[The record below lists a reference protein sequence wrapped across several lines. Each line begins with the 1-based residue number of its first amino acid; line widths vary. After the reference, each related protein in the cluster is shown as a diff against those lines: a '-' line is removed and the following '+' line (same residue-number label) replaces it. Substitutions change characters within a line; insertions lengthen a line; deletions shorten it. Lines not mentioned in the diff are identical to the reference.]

1 MKVSFSL
8 PADLAAQAEAR
19 AAEKGMT
26 VHAYAKEC
34 LRTALLDYATR
45 HHPHTAADT
54 SLTRKTVE
62 TRWKQSMKSETNA
75 RR

>member
-8 PADLAAQAEAR
+8 PADLAAQAEKR

-26 VHAYAKEC
+26 VNAYAKEC

-45 HHPHTAADT
+45 HHVHVAADT
-54 SLTRKTVE
+54 SLARRTVQP
-62 TRWKQSMKSETNA
+62 RWKQSMKESKA
-75 RR
+75 